1 MLSAGMSAEAEHR
14 PVPEGESSEE
24 EESEEVWLIVAG
36 RTATSVHDPRS
47 FLLLCY
53 ADDTID
59 LLDARP

>member
-47 FLLLCY
+47 FLLL
-53 ADDTID
+53 
-59 LLDARP
+59 